1 MAFKL
6 YWLKE
11 KCQGCSI
18 AVPKAFIQ
26 SISVRPGAAQ
36 LPPINPSQ
44 ITGQSEHHQSGGAR
58 CRTSFVRSHRFYLW
72 LPDAI
77 RISLYAQKFIGTS
90 VYRIPLT
97 SVDESVRPIVRLT
110 TAAASARVM

>member
-44 ITGQSEHHQSGGAR
+44 ITGRANTTRVVVLAAEPLLSGRIG
-58 CRTSFVRSHRFYLW
+58 SYLCV
-72 LPDAI
+72 PDAI

-90 VYRIPLT
+90 V
-97 SVDESVRPIVRLT
+97 
-110 TAAASARVM
+110 